1 MQAGTHIAGAALTAA
16 VLRGFG
22 VEIGPP
28 EVLALVV
35 GSLLPD
41 VDTTTSGTGR
51 FVRPVS
57 RLIESKFG
65 HRTLTH
71 SLLFTLLFSALWWPV
86 SPSIAAAWF
95 WGIFSHLL
103 LDTLNVNGVPLLWP
117 SRLMFWF
124 WPNRSMRIKYGSSA
138 ESSVALV
145 CAVVAL
151 VLWPIGNDGFNS
163 AFRRLV
169 ASPETAVADYID
181 MRQQRDV
188 WATLEG
194 FNSETQEPMKGNYRI
209 IEAIGRNGVLVEDNA
224 GNAYQVSKFGQVVA
238 YRIRAYGGAPRVWR
252 DYRLDVGSRLLG
264 DVLAAL
270 PAGASNVYLTG
281 VLEMSQQVN
290 PPPGEVGTFAR
301 VATRQGTD
309 NILELHAARPVDV
322 QALRNAYIR
331 AGSVVVRAEYV
342 PGKEVDTLPLA
353 QSDGP
358 APTVQAIRI
367 DGLPSLAGLLVQQG
381 DKVLEGEPLA
391 RFVRPA
397 DTAALDSEMKIKTA
411 ALGEA
416 KAKLAGLADHFR
428 ALKAPALAD
437 VQAQQENVRRFTQ
450 LVQADAATRLELAQ
464 AQASAAAAQSR
475 LDAVAMQQATA
486 TSEAEARARA
496 LALELKALEVKRAAT
511 LAAQVVRS
519 PVAGAVVEIRNK
531 GATVRGL
538 SVEVVILSRELS
550 PMPEPKKEDTHAKAP
565 TF

>member
-35 GSLLPD
+35 GSILPD
-41 VDTTTSGTGR
+41 IDTTTSGVGR
-51 FVRPVS
+51 FVKPVS
-57 RLIESKFG
+57 KLIETKFG
-65 HRTLTH
+65 HRTITH
-71 SLLFTLLFSALWWPV
+71 SLLFAVLFSLIWWPI
-86 SPSIAAAWF
+86 SSQLAAAWF

-124 WPNRSMRIKYGSSA
+124 WPNRSMRIKYGSNA
-138 ESSVALV
+138 ETSVALV

-151 VLWPIGNDGFNS
+151 VLWPLGTDGFNT
-163 AFRRLV
+163 AFRRVV

-181 MRQQRDV
+181 MRQSRDV

-194 FNSETQEPMKGNYRI
+194 FNSETQEPMKGRYRI
-209 IEAIGRNGVLVEDNA
+209 IEAIGRNGVLVEDQQ

-238 YRIRAYGGAPRVWR
+238 YRIRAYGGAPTVWR

-264 DVLAAL
+264 DVVDAL

-281 VLEMSQQVN
+281 VLEMSAKVQL
-290 PPPGEVGTFAR
+290 PPAEVGTYAR
-301 VATRQGTD
+301 VKPRQGTE
-309 NILELHAARPVDV
+309 NVLELHAARPVDV
-322 QALRNAYIR
+322 QELRNNYIKTGSIVIR
-331 AGSVVVRAEYV
+331 AEFA

-353 QSDGP
+353 KQDGP

-367 DGLPSLAGLLVQQG
+367 DGLPSMAGLLVQSG

-391 RFVRPA
+391 RFIRPA
-397 DTAALDSEMKIKTA
+397 DTAALDMQIKQKKA
-411 ALGEA
+411 AYTDA
-416 KAKLAGLADHFR
+416 QTKHAGVAAHFR
-428 ALKAPALAD
+428 ALKAPALSGL
-437 VQAQQENVRRFTQ
+437 ENARQNVKRFEL
-450 LVQADAATRLELAQ
+450 LVQADAATKLELAQ
-464 AQASAAAAQSR
+464 AQQQAATAQSR
-475 LDAVAMQQATA
+475 LDQIAIQQAQAVTD
-486 TSEAEARARA
+486 AEERSRA
-496 LALELKALEVKRAAT
+496 LLLEIKALQVKRAVT
-511 LAAQVVRS
+511 LAAQIVRS

-538 SVEVVILSRELS
+538 SVEVVILSRELPPTQQS
-550 PMPEPKKEDTHAKAP
+550 MEEKPHAAQQ

>member
-41 VDTTTSGTGR
+41 VDTTTSGVGR
-51 FVRPVS
+51 FVRPIS
-57 RLIESKFG
+57 RVIETKFG

-71 SLLFTLLFSALWWPV
+71 SLLFTVLFSAVWLPL
-86 SPSIAAAWF
+86 STSLALAF
-95 WGIFSHLL
+95 CWGILSHLL
-103 LDTLNVNGVPLLWP
+103 LDTFNVNGVPLLWP

-124 WPNRSMRIKYGSSA
+124 WPNRSMRIKYGSGA
-138 ESSVALV
+138 ESTVALV
-145 CAVVAL
+145 CAVAAL
-151 VLWPIGNDGFNS
+151 VLWPIGTDGFNS

-188 WATLEG
+188 WANLEG

-209 IEAIGRNGVLVEDNA
+209 IEAIGRNGVLVEDQA

-238 YRIRAYGGAPRVWR
+238 YRIRAYGGDPRVWR

-264 DVLAAL
+264 DVLDAL

-281 VLEMSQQVN
+281 VLEVSGTVN
-290 PPPGEVGTFAR
+290 PPPAEVGTYAR
-301 VATRQGTD
+301 VSTRQGTD
-309 NILELHAARPVDV
+309 NVLELHAARPVDV

-331 AGSVVVRAEYV
+331 AGSVVVRAEYAV
-342 PGKEVDTLPLA
+342 GKEVDTLPIA
-353 QSDGP
+353 KSDGP
-358 APTVQAIRI
+358 APTVQAIKI
-367 DGLPSLAGLLVQQG
+367 DGLPSMAGLLVQQG

-397 DTAALDSEMKIKTA
+397 DTAALDSDLKIKTA

-416 KAKLAGLADHFR
+416 KSKLAGLAAHFR
-428 ALKAPALAD
+428 ALKAPAL
-437 VQAQQENVRRFTQ
+437 VGLENARQNVKRFEL
-450 LVQADAATRLELAQ
+450 LVKADAATKLELAQ
-464 AQASAAAAQSR
+464 AQQQAAAAQTR
-475 LDAVAMQQATA
+475 LDGVAMQQAQST
-486 TSEAEARARA
+486 TDTEARARA
-496 LALELKALEVKRAAT
+496 LALEIKALQVKRAAT

-550 PMPEPKKEDTHAKAP
+550 PTLEPKKEKPHAQA